1 MIIIDTL
8 RRNLFEKPEVVSGT
22 HLLVFKILELFVVA
36 KTIELAWFW
45 GIYTL
50 RIADVVVTLGIANH
64 IDISFMHGN
73 NLPVYNALLITV
85 LCIITYFRIGS
96 KYQYLLVMILL
107 HIQYVARYTL
117 GEIPHSA
124 NLIGLSI
131 FAFALGQIFFNKYAP
146 KYRFIMGI
154 IFFFG
159 GLGYTTAAFSK
170 LIGTG
175 FDWVDG
181 RHLWLWI
188 GEKGTDILSR
198 DGAWEP
204 NFLQGLALSSIPIA
218 TTILIFGLITEFFGF
233 LMWFRKTRPWITTFI
248 IGMHIGITLSMNIR
262 FDAFVIELIL
272 IGYPWAE
279 WLNKMNFEYK
289 SLALKK
295 FI

>member
-1 MIIIDTL
+1 MIITDTI
-8 RRNLFEKPEVVSGT
+8 RRNLFERPETITGA
-22 HLLVFKILELFVVA
+22 HLLFFKILELFIVA
-36 KTIELAWFW
+36 KTIQLAWFW

-73 NLPVYNALLITV
+73 NLPVYNAIIITV
-85 LCIITYFRIGS
+85 LSVITYFRIGS
-96 KYQYLLVMILL
+96 KYQYLVIMVLFHL
-107 HIQYVARYTL
+107 QYVARYTL

-124 NLIGLSI
+124 NLIGMSVL
-131 FAFALGQIFFNKYAP
+131 AFALGQIFFEKYAP
-146 KYRFIMGI
+146 KYRFILGI

-170 LIGTG
+170 MIGTG

-198 DGAWEP
+198 DGSWQP
-204 NFLQGLALSSIPIA
+204 NFLQSMALSSIPIA
-218 TTILIFGLITEFFGF
+218 TTILIFGLLTEFFGF
-233 LMWFRKTRPWITTFI
+233 LMWFTKTRPFIVTFI

-272 IGYPWAE
+272 IGYPWAA
-279 WLNKMNFEYK
+279 WYNKLRPGFT
-289 SLALKK
+289 SLALKR